1 MKWIKRKTID
11 NDPEPT
17 CVTAARTGD
26 RDRGG
31 RIIKSE
37 EIFCL
42 IIPEEATILCQGVAN
57 MSLLIRHVKLIDE
70 GLACWF
76 EKCKQNQNS

>member
-1 MKWIKRKTID
+1 MRHG
-11 NDPEPT
+11 
-17 CVTAARTGD
+17 RQD
-26 RDRGG
+26 RDRGRS

-70 GLACWF
+70 ASRVGLKNVNKIKTVNIF
-76 EKCKQNQNS
+76 SIPMHP

>member
-1 MKWIKRKTID
+1 MRHG
-11 NDPEPT
+11 
-17 CVTAARTGD
+17 RQD
-26 RDRGG
+26 RDRGRDRG
-31 RIIKSE
+31 GSRIIKSE